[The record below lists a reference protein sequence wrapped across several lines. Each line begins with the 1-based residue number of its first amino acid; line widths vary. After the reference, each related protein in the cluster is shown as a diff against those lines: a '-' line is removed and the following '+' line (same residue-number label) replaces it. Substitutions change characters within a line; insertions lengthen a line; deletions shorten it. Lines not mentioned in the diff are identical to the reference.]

1 MYKYRIVDSSVKE
14 SSVNEGKAS
23 LEELK
28 GVLPNEIYEMLLQPG
43 TISIKE
49 LSGHMIYEVS
59 KV

>member
-14 SSVNEGKAS
+14 SSVNEGKVS

-28 GVLPNEIYEMLLQPG
+28 GILPNEIYEMLLLPG
-43 TISIKE
+43 TIAIRE
-49 LSGHMIYEVS
+49 LSGHMSYEVS